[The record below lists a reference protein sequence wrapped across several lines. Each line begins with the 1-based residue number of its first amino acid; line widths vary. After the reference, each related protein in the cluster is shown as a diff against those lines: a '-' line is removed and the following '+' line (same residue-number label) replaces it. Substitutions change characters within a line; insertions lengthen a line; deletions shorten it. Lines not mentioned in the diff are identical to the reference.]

1 MNQLKNTQGEI
12 SSEKP
17 KRKNF
22 FVGLFTNFKQ
32 LAVFLLSLLILP
44 ALFVG
49 YAYLISTESYK
60 PAAEIGGSKEPVTV
74 SIDASQQTEVQKII
88 QLEKE
93 NNFEKN
99 RLDLAN
105 QDSIYMIVDIPA
117 RKIAIEIK
125 GVQVRTASILRVE
138 MDQKLA
144 LFSHERLSPWLSEP
158 FNLKKHISTIPKIP
172 IVVKDAPKD
181 TIEAQKISTKPLP
194 PDSSVV
200 YTSLYFNKN
209 LILEINQD
217 ALPQEREL
225 PKVQEYFAKTLEI
238 SPKVPA
244 WTNLLNPGSTD
255 QPLTIKIIVSA
266 PDARAIY
273 RAIPSRTNMV
283 MKL

>member
-12 SSEKP
+12 SPEKP

-44 ALFVG
+44 ALFLV
-49 YAYLISTESYK
+49 YAYLIPTESYK
-60 PAAEIGGSKEPVTV
+60 PAAEIGGSKEHVTV

-144 LFSHERLSPWLSEP
+144 LFSHERLSPWLTEP

-181 TIEAQKISTKPLP
+181 TIEAQKLSTKPLP

-244 WTNLLNPGSTD
+244 WTNLLNPGATD

>member
-1 MNQLKNTQGEI
+1 MNQLINTQGET
-12 SSEKP
+12 SPEKP

-32 LAVFLLSLLILP
+32 LTVFVLSIMILP
-44 ALFVG
+44 ALLVV
-49 YAYLISTESYK
+49 YAYLIPTESYK
-60 PAAEIGGSKEPVTV
+60 PAAEIGGNKEPVKV
-74 SIDASQQTEVQKII
+74 SIDATQQTEVQKII

-93 NNFEKN
+93 KNFEKN

-105 QDSIYMIVDIPA
+105 QDSIYMVVDIPA
-117 RKIAIEIK
+117 RKLAIEIK

-138 MDQKLA
+138 MDQKIA
-144 LFSHERLSPWLSEP
+144 LFSHERLSPWLNEP
-158 FNLKKHISTIPKIP
+158 FSLKKFISTIPKIP
-172 IVVKDAPKD
+172 IVVKEAPKD
-181 TIEAQKISTKPLP
+181 TIEAQKLSTKPLP

-217 ALPQEREL
+217 APPQEREL
-225 PKVQEYFAKTLEI
+225 PKVQEYFAKTLEF
-238 SPKVPA
+238 SPKLPA
-244 WTNLLNPGSTD
+244 WKNLLNPAAID

-273 RAIPSRTNMV
+273 RAIPTRTNMV